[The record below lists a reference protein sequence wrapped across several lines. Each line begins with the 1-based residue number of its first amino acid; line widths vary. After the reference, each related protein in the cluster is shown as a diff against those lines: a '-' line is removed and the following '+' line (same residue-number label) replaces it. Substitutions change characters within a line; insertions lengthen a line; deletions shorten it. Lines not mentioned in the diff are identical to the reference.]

1 MMPAKASERGA
12 ALLSVL
18 LMVAVLAVIA
28 ATTLDRLTL
37 SSKLTSNG
45 NALAQARMFTYAAEA
60 IAVARIEDLLAR
72 DAAQTTLEGDW
83 LGKPQSLP
91 IPLGSATATLRDAD
105 NCFNL
110 NSLVTDADGRY
121 LANAT
126 GTTQMTSLMVALGT
140 DENTARNIASAATDW
155 ADSDTTPVTNGVE
168 DDAYRSATTPY
179 LAANRLFAHPSEL
192 RAVKGVTPAVYAKL
206 QDWICA
212 LPKSALSPLNVNTLL
227 PEQAPLLAM
236 LFAPGKMNLST
247 ARSYLAKR
255 PSNGYGSLIRFWAAP
270 ELAALEPTSQV
281 QGQIKLTSNYFLLN
295 TQVSFGEL
303 TLAGQSMIVASPV
316 PAPARV
322 VWRSW
327 GDEE

>member
-1 MMPAKASERGA
+1 MPAKASERGA

>member
-1 MMPAKASERGA
+1 MMPAKPSELGA
-12 ALLSVL
+12 ALLSAL

-37 SSKLTSNG
+37 SSRLTSNG

-60 IAVARIEDLLAR
+60 IAAARIEDLLAR
-72 DAAQTTLEGDW
+72 DAAQTTLEGGW

-126 GTTQMTSLMVALGT
+126 GTSQMTSLMVALGT
-140 DENTARNIASAATDW
+140 DENTARNIAAAATDW
-155 ADSDTTPVTNGVE
+155 ADSDITPVANGAE
-168 DDAYRSATTPY
+168 DDAYRSTATPY

-236 LFAPGKMNLST
+236 LFAPGKMNIST

-281 QGQIKLTSNYFLLN
+281 QGQVKLTSNYFLLN

-303 TLAGQSMIVASPV
+303 TLAGQSMIVASP
-316 PAPARV
+316 APARV

-327 GDEE
+327 GEEE